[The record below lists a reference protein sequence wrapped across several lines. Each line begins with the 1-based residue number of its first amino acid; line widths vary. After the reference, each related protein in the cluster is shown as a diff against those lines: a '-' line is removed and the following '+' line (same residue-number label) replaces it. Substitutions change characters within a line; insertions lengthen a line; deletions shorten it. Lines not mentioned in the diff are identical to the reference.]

1 MSRAP
6 AQETPQIPLNA
17 AMSPFGVIDFAEN
30 PALHAQYGA
39 PPGAVVGGP
48 PAYLEAHGIRY
59 VPSGA
64 LEADGEELG
73 SAAADGVQ
81 QGLVPM
87 SRDAGTCSAA
97 PAAIT
102 KRELDSRVDERIRK
116 FMSDADLRGMGSRMD
131 QRCDDWD
138 HPSMR
143 SRVLMPTSDVRE
155 RVRAL
160 RRDMAVGDDPLRRS
174 ERLRTAMDE
183 EPYRRSERLR
193 TSVDEEPYRRSERL
207 RASSGDDDA
216 AVRARLRT
224 LRRECEQAA
233 AESRRRHMGMSAAEL
248 ADF

>member
-17 AMSPFGVIDFAEN
+17 ALSPFGVIDFAEN
-30 PALHAQYGA
+30 PALHAQYGGHA

-59 VPSGA
+59 VPSGV
-64 LEADGEELG
+64 LEAEGEELG
-73 SAAADGVQ
+73 SAAADSAQ

-116 FMSDADLRGMGSRMD
+116 FMSDADVRGMSSRMD
-131 QRCDDWD
+131 RRCGDWD
-138 HPSMR
+138 YPSMR
-143 SRVLMPTSDVRE
+143 SRVLLPASDVGE
-155 RVRAL
+155 RVKSL
-160 RRDMAVGDDPLRRS
+160 RRDLAAGYEPSRRPP
-174 ERLRTAMDE
+174 RLRAAEDE

-193 TSVDEEPYRRSERL
+193 T
-207 RASSGDDDA
+207 AAGDDDA
-216 AVRARLRT
+216 AVRARLRS
-224 LRRECEQAA
+224 LRRECEEAA
-233 AESRRRHMGMSAAEL
+233 EESRRRHMATSAAKL